1 MNKLAEGIVKLRWL
15 IIVVVVVLT
24 AFLGYQIKDLKID
37 SDIISSLPDDDPAAL
52 LYKNIGKEFGGNDM
66 GMIIIE
72 TDNVFKKEVIEYVK
86 QITDTLRITDGIST
100 VTSLTNVLDIK
111 GSEWGIEIGTL
122 LDEYDLPDTKA
133 ELDTLK
139 KRVFS
144 KDMYKGTIVSE
155 DGTSTLIMFTL
166 LDGADKQLVAKNIKE
181 KITELDIPENLY
193 FGGLPFMMNDI
204 ADLIVSDI
212 IKLIPITFFLIAFIL
227 FLAFKSTR
235 GVLLPMLTA
244 ALSVIW
250 VLGTIV
256 LFGYELSMISNI
268 TPIILLAVGSA
279 YTIHVI
285 NRVNVTI
292 DQDRKKALIKA
303 LAYITVP
310 VILAALTTMIG
321 FVSFV
326 FGAYLEIIRDF
337 GIFTG
342 LGVIFA
348 LLLSIFFVPA
358 VISAFSM
365 YKNEKKMKRNGK
377 KKRSFLNNIILS
389 PLYVL
394 LHKHPKY
401 ILSFWGIIM
410 LVSIGGIFLVQRE
423 VNMAE
428 YFKKGNSTRITE
440 DIMQEKFGGSQP
452 VFVVFQGDIQSPE
465 VLQMMIKTEDYM
477 KDFSAI
483 DRTQS
488 IADLVQEMNDVMG
501 EGKKIP
507 DSKSKI
513 ENLWFLLDGQDIMP
527 QLVSDELD
535 RAIIQSKF
543 ASTDSKVLNDFVV
556 YMNDFVAINST
567 EACKI
572 EVTGM
577 PSVYSQLDKSLIS
590 SQMSS
595 LIIAIIMVLLIVGLM
610 LRSPI
615 KGVFAAIPIIATITI
630 LFGFMGVTGIPLDI
644 ATVLVASVALGIG
657 IDYSIHIMT
666 HFNHIYKKTGEL
678 DKAME
683 ETIIVSGKA
692 IVINVFSVAAGF
704 LVLIFSQMVPLQD
717 FGILVAMSMI
727 GSGLGA
733 LTLLPVILILHY
745 RRIEKIKPNQI
756 RKSNI
761 NDYIIY

>member
-1 MNKLAEGIVKLRWL
+1 MNKLAEGIIKLRWAII
-15 IIVVVVVLT
+15 IIVIVLT
-24 AFLGYQIKDLKID
+24 AFLGYQVKDLKID
-37 SDIISSLPDDDPAAL
+37 SDIISSLPDNDPAAL

-122 LDEYDLPDTKA
+122 LDEYDLPDTKG

-139 KRVFS
+139 ERVFS

-155 DGTSTLIMFTL
+155 DGTSTLILFTL
-166 LDGADKQLVAKNIKE
+166 LDDADKQAVAKNIKE
-181 KITELDIPENLY
+181 KITKLDIPENLY

-204 ADLIVSDI
+204 ASLIVSDI

-227 FLAFKSTR
+227 FLAFKSTK
-235 GVLLPMLTA
+235 GVVLPMLTA

-250 VLGTIV
+250 VLGSIV

-285 NRVNVTI
+285 NRINVTF
-292 DQDRKKALIKA
+292 DQNRQKALIKA

-365 YKNEKKMKRNGK
+365 YKNPERIKRNGIK
-377 KKRSFLNNIILS
+377 KHTFLNDSILS

-394 LHKHPKY
+394 LHKHPKRT
-401 ILSFWGIIM
+401 LFVWGIIM
-410 LVSIGGIFLVQRE
+410 FISIGGIFLIQRE

-428 YFKKGNSTRITE
+428 YFKKGNSSRITE

-452 VFVVFQGDIQSPE
+452 VFVVFQGDIQSPD
-465 VLQMMIKTEDYM
+465 VLQMMIKTESYM
-477 KDFSAI
+477 KKFPAI
-483 DRTQS
+483 DGTQS
-488 IADLVQEMNDVMG
+488 IAGLVEEMNDVMG
-501 EGKKIP
+501 EGKRIP
-507 DSKSKI
+507 DDRAKI

-543 ASTDSKVLNDFVV
+543 ASTDSKVLSDFVV
-556 YMNDFVAINST
+556 YMNDFVAKNST

-595 LIIAIIMVLLIVGLM
+595 LVIAIIMVLLIVGLV
-610 LRSPI
+610 LRSPM
-615 KGVFAAIPIIATITI
+615 KGVFAAIPIIATIII
-630 LFGFMGVTGIPLDI
+630 LFGFMGLTGIPLDI

-657 IDYSIHIMT
+657 IDYSIHIIT
-666 HFNHIYKKTGEL
+666 HFNHVYKETGEI
-678 DKAME
+678 DKAMQ
-683 ETIIVSGKA
+683 ETIMVSGKA
-692 IVINVFSVAAGF
+692 IVTNVLSVAAGF
-704 LVLIFSQMVPLQD
+704 LVLIFSQMVPLQN

-733 LTLLPVILILHY
+733 LTLLPVILILYY
-745 RRIEKIKPNQI
+745 RRLERI
-756 RKSNI
+756 R
-761 NDYIIY
+761 

>member
-1 MNKLAEGIVKLRWL
+1 MNKFAEKIVKLKWL
-15 IIVVVVVLT
+15 IIVIVIGLT
-24 AFLGYQIKDLKID
+24 TFLGYQIKDLKID

-72 TDNVFKKEVIEYVK
+72 TDDIFNKDVLNYVK
-86 QITDTLRITDGIST
+86 QITNTLQRSTGIST
-100 VTSLTNVLDIK
+100 VTSLTNVIDIK
-111 GSEWGIEIGTL
+111 GSEWGIEIGRL
-122 LDEYDLPDTKA
+122 LNQYELPESQEELKA
-133 ELDTLK
+133 LK
-139 KRVFS
+139 ERVFS
-144 KDMYKGTIVSE
+144 KDMYKGTLVSE

-166 LDGADKQLVAKNIKE
+166 LDGVDKQAVAKNIK
-181 KITELDIPENLY
+181 KQITELNIPEKLY

-204 ADLIVSDI
+204 ADLIVADI
-212 IKLIPITFFLIAFIL
+212 IKLLPITFFLITFIL
-227 FLAFKSTR
+227 FLAFRSTR
-235 GVLLPMLTA
+235 GVLMPMLTA

-250 VLGTIV
+250 VLGTMV

-285 NRVNVTI
+285 NRINTTY
-292 DQDRKKALIKA
+292 DKNREFALIKA

-321 FVSFV
+321 FISFV

-337 GIFTG
+337 GIFTA

-348 LLLSIFFVPA
+348 LLLSVFFVPSF
-358 VISAFSM
+358 ISAFSM
-365 YKNEKKMKRNGK
+365 YKSSERIARNGK
-377 KKRSFLNNIILS
+377 RKQSFLNNFILS
-389 PLYVL
+389 PLNYL

-401 ILSFWGIIM
+401 TLSIWAIIM
-410 LVSIGGIFLVQRE
+410 LVSFFGVFLVERE

-428 YFKKGNSTRITE
+428 YFKKGNPTRVTE

-452 VFVVFQGDIQSPE
+452 VFVVFQGDIQSPD
-465 VLQMMIKTEDYM
+465 VLKLMIKTENYM

-488 IADLVQEMNDVMG
+488 IADLVEEMNDVMG

-507 DSKSKI
+507 DDRAKI

-543 ASTDSKVLNDFVV
+543 ASTDSKTLNDFVI
-556 YMNDFVAINST
+556 YMEDYVAENST
-567 EACKI
+567 KKCII

-577 PSVYSQLDKSLIS
+577 PSVYSQLDKSLVN

-595 LIIAIIMVLLIVGLM
+595 LIIAIIMVLLIVGIV
-610 LRSPI
+610 LRSPA
-615 KGVFAAIPIIATITI
+615 KGIFATIPIIATIII

-657 IDYSIHIMT
+657 IDYSIHVIT
-666 HFNHIYKKTGEL
+666 HFNHVYNQTGEL
-678 DKAME
+678 NEAME
-683 ETIIVSGKA
+683 ETIMVSGKA
-692 IVINVFSVAAGF
+692 IVINVMSVAAGF
-704 LVLIFSQMVPLQD
+704 LVLMFSEMVPLQN
-717 FGILVAMSMI
+717 FGILVAMSMV
-727 GSGLGA
+727 GSGFGA
-733 LTLLPVILILHY
+733 LTLLPAILNIHY
-745 RRIEKIKPNQI
+745 RNKERI
-756 RKSNI
+756 KSKTLTK
-761 NDYIIY
+761 

>member
-1 MNKLAEGIVKLRWL
+1 MNKLAKGIIKLKWL
-15 IIVVVVVLT
+15 IIIIVLGLT
-24 AFLGYQIKDLKID
+24 VFLGYQIKDLKID

-72 TDNVFKKEVIEYVK
+72 TDDVFKKDVIEYVK
-86 QITDTLRITDGIST
+86 QITDTLRVSDGIST

-111 GSEWGIEIGTL
+111 GSDWGIEIGTL
-122 LDEYDLPDTKA
+122 LDEYDLPDTQG
-133 ELDTLK
+133 ELDSLK
-139 KRVFS
+139 ERVMS
-144 KDMYKGTIVSE
+144 KDMYKGTLVSE

-166 LDGADKQLVAKNIKE
+166 LDEADKQTVANDIKE
-181 KITELDIPENLY
+181 KITELNIPEKLY

-204 ADLIVSDI
+204 ADLIVADI
-212 IKLIPITFFLIAFIL
+212 IRLIPITFFLITFIL
-227 FLAFKSTR
+227 FLAFRSTR
-235 GVLLPMLTA
+235 GVILPMLTA

-250 VLGTIV
+250 VLGTMV

-285 NRVNVTI
+285 NRINVTF

-303 LAYITVP
+303 LSYITIP
-310 VILAALTTMIG
+310 IILAALTTMIG

-326 FGAYLEIIRDF
+326 FGAYLDIIRDF
-337 GIFTG
+337 GVFTA

-358 VISAFSM
+358 VISALSM
-365 YKNEKKMKRNGK
+365 YKSAKKMEHNGK
-377 KKRSFLNNIILS
+377 KKHSLLNDRILS
-389 PLYVL
+389 PLNNL

-401 ILSFWGIIM
+401 TLLAWGIIM
-410 LVSIGGIFLVQRE
+410 LVSIGGIFSIQRE

-428 YFKKGNSTRITE
+428 YFKKGNPTRVTE

-452 VFVVFQGDIQSPE
+452 VFVVFYGDVQSPD
-465 VLQMMIKTEDYM
+465 VLQMMIKTENYM
-477 KDFSAI
+477 KEFSAI
-483 DRTQS
+483 DATQS
-488 IADLVQEMNDVMG
+488 IADLVEEMNDVMG

-507 DSKSKI
+507 DEKDKI
-513 ENLWFLLDGQDIMP
+513 ENLWFLLDGQDIMH
-527 QLVSDELD
+527 QLVSDDLD
-535 RAIIQSKF
+535 KAIIQSKF
-543 ASTDSKVLNDFVV
+543 ASTDSKMLSDFVV
-556 YMNDFVAINST
+556 YMGDFVAKNST
-567 EACKI
+567 EECRI

-577 PSVYSQLDKSLIS
+577 PSVYSQLDKSLIN

-595 LIIAIIMVLLIVGLM
+595 LVIAIIMVLLIVGVI
-610 LRSPI
+610 LRSPM
-615 KGVFAAIPIIATITI
+615 KGLFAAIPIIATITI

-657 IDYSIHIMT
+657 IDYSIHIIT
-666 HFNHIYKKTGEL
+666 HFSHVHKETKDL
-678 DKAME
+678 SKAME
-683 ETIIVSGKA
+683 ETIMISGKA
-692 IVINVFSVAAGF
+692 IVVNVLSVAAGF
-704 LVLIFSQMVPLQD
+704 LVLIFSEMVPLQN

-733 LTLLPVILILHY
+733 LTLLPVILILYY
-745 RRIEKIKPNQI
+745 RRQEK
-756 RKSNI
+756 NI
-761 NDYIIY
+761 NQKLIIKKTVL

>member
-1 MNKLAEGIVKLRWL
+1 MNKLAKGIIKLKWL
-15 IIVVVVVLT
+15 IIIVVIGLT
-24 AFLGYQIKDLKID
+24 AFLGYQITNLKID

-52 LYKNIGKEFGGNDM
+52 LYKEIGKEFGGNDM

-72 TDNVFKKEVIEYVK
+72 TDDVFKKEVIEYVK
-86 QITDTLRITDGIST
+86 QITDSLRVSEGVST

-139 KRVFS
+139 ERVFS
-144 KDMYKGTIVSE
+144 KDMYKGTLVSE
-155 DGTSTLIMFTL
+155 DGTSTLIMFTM
-166 LDGADKQLVAKNIKE
+166 LDDADKQAVARDVKDN
-181 KITELDIPENLY
+181 ITELDIPANLY

-212 IKLIPITFFLIAFIL
+212 IRLIPITFFLITLIL
-227 FLAFKSTR
+227 FLAFRSTR
-235 GVLLPMLTA
+235 GVVLPMLTA
-244 ALSVIW
+244 AFSVIW
-250 VLGTIV
+250 VLGSMV

-285 NRVNVTI
+285 NRVNVTY
-292 DQDRKKALIKA
+292 DKDREKALIKA
-303 LAYITVP
+303 LTYITVP
-310 VILAALTTMIG
+310 VILAAVTTMIG

-337 GIFTG
+337 GIFTA

-365 YKNEKKMKRNGK
+365 YKKAETIQKDKKNKRGYIND
-377 KKRSFLNNIILS
+377 LILE
-389 PLYVL
+389 PLSYI

-401 ILSFWGIIM
+401 MLSIWGIIM
-410 LVSIGGIFLVQRE
+410 LISIGGIFLIQRE

-428 YFKKGNSTRITE
+428 YFKKGNSTRVTE

-452 VFVVFQGDIQSPE
+452 VFVVFKGDIQSPA
-465 VLQMMIKTEDYM
+465 VLQMMINTENYM
-477 KDFSAI
+477 KEFSAI

-488 IADLVQEMNDVMG
+488 IADLVEEMNDVMG
-501 EGKKIP
+501 EGKQIP
-507 DSKSKI
+507 NNKAKI
-513 ENLWFLLDGQDIMP
+513 ENLWFLLEGQDIMP

-535 RAIIQSKF
+535 KAIIQSKF
-543 ASTDSKVLNDFVV
+543 ASTDSKVLSDFVV
-556 YMNDFVAINST
+556 YMDDFVAKNST
-567 EACKI
+567 EECQI

-577 PSVYSQLDKSLIS
+577 PSVYSQLDKSLIN

-595 LIIAIIMVLLIVGLM
+595 LVIAIIMVLLIVGLV

-630 LFGFMGVTGIPLDI
+630 LFGFMGATGIPLDI

-657 IDYSIHIMT
+657 IDYSIHIIT

-678 DKAME
+678 YKAME
-683 ETIIVSGKA
+683 ETIMVSGKA
-692 IVINVFSVAAGF
+692 IVINVLSVSAGF
-704 LVLIFSQMVPLQD
+704 LVLMFSEMVPLQN

-733 LTLLPVILILHY
+733 LTLLPVILILYY
-745 RRIEKIKPNQI
+745 RRQERIK
-756 RKSNI
+756 S
-761 NDYIIY
+761 

>member
-1 MNKLAEGIVKLRWL
+1 MNKFAKGVIKLRWL
-15 IIVVVVVLT
+15 IIIIVVGLT

-72 TDNVFKKEVIEYVK
+72 TDDVFKKEVIEYVK
-86 QITDTLRITDGIST
+86 QITDSLRVSEGVSV

-111 GSEWGIEIGTL
+111 GSDWGIEIGTL
-122 LDEYDLPDTKA
+122 LDEYDLPDTKT
-133 ELDTLK
+133 ELDSLK
-139 KRVFS
+139 ERVFS
-144 KDMYKGTIVSE
+144 KDMYKGTLVSE

-166 LDGADKQLVAKNIKE
+166 LDDADKQVVARDIKD
-181 KITELDIPENLY
+181 KITELNVPAKLY

-204 ADLIVSDI
+204 ADLIVADI
-212 IKLIPITFFLIAFIL
+212 IRLIPITFFLITLIL
-227 FLAFKSTR
+227 FLAFRSTR
-235 GVLLPMLTA
+235 GVIMPMLTA

-250 VLGTIV
+250 VLGAIV

-285 NRVNVTI
+285 NRVNVTY
-292 DQDRKKALIKA
+292 DEDRKKALIKA
-303 LAYITVP
+303 LTYITIP

-326 FGAYLEIIRDF
+326 FGAYLDIIRDF
-337 GIFTG
+337 GVFTA

-348 LLLSIFFVPA
+348 LLLSVFFVPA
-358 VISAFSM
+358 VISALSM
-365 YKNEKKMKRNGK
+365 YKSAEKMERNGK
-377 KKRSFLNNIILS
+377 KKHAILNDIILS
-389 PLYVL
+389 PLNVL

-401 ILSFWGIIM
+401 TLIVWGIIM
-410 LVSIGGIFLVQRE
+410 IISIGGIFSIKRE

-428 YFKKGNSTRITE
+428 YFKKGNSTRVTE

-452 VFVVFQGDIQSPE
+452 VFVVFNGDIQSPD
-465 VLQMMIKTEDYM
+465 VLQMMIKTENYM
-477 KDFSAI
+477 KEFSAI

-488 IADLVQEMNDVMG
+488 IADLVEEMNDVMG

-507 DSKSKI
+507 DDRAKI

-527 QLVSDELD
+527 QLVSDDLD
-535 RAIIQSKF
+535 KAIIQSKF
-543 ASTDSKVLNDFVV
+543 ASTDSKILSDFVI
-556 YMNDFVAINST
+556 YMDDFVAKNST
-567 EACKI
+567 EECRI

-577 PSVYSQLDKSLIS
+577 PSVYSQLDKSLIN

-595 LIIAIIMVLLIVGLM
+595 LVIAIIMVLLIVGVI
-610 LRSPI
+610 LRSPM
-615 KGVFAAIPIIATITI
+615 KGLFAAIPIVATITI
-630 LFGFMGVTGIPLDI
+630 LFGFMGATGIPLDI

-657 IDYSIHIMT
+657 IDYSIHIIT
-666 HFNHIYKKTGEL
+666 HFNHTYKETGKL

-683 ETIIVSGKA
+683 ETIMISGKA
-692 IVINVFSVAAGF
+692 IVINVLSVAAGF
-704 LVLIFSQMVPLQD
+704 LVLIFSEMVPLQN
-717 FGILVAMSMI
+717 FGILVAMSMV

-733 LTLLPVILILHY
+733 LTLLPVILILY
-745 RRIEKIKPNQI
+745 FRRKEKIINQNLLI
-756 RKSNI
+756 KKTVL
-761 NDYIIY
+761 

>member
-1 MNKLAEGIVKLRWL
+1 MNKFAEGIVKLKWL
-15 IIVVVVVLT
+15 IIIVVIVLT
-24 AFLGYQIKDLKID
+24 AFLGYQIKDLKIN
-37 SDIISSLPDDDPAAL
+37 SDIISSLPDDDPVAL

-72 TDNVFKKEVIEYVK
+72 TDDVFKKEVIEYVK
-86 QITDTLRITDGIST
+86 QITDTLRVLDGIST
-100 VTSLTNVLDIK
+100 VTSLTNILDIR

-139 KRVFS
+139 ERVFS
-144 KDMYKGTIVSE
+144 KDMYNGTIVSE
-155 DGTSTLIMFTL
+155 DGTSTLVIFTL
-166 LDGADKQLVAKNIKE
+166 LDGADKQAVAKTIKE
-181 KITELDIPENLY
+181 KTGELDIPEKLY

-204 ADLIVSDI
+204 TFLIVSDVI
-212 IKLIPITFFLIAFIL
+212 RLIPITFFLIAFIL

-235 GVLLPMLTA
+235 GVVLPMLTA
-244 ALSVIW
+244 AISVIW
-250 VLGTIV
+250 VLGAMV
-256 LFGYELSMISNI
+256 LSGYELSMISNI

-285 NRVNVTI
+285 NRINTTF
-292 DQDRKKALIKA
+292 DTDRKKALIVA
-303 LAYITVP
+303 LSYITVP

-326 FGAYLEIIRDF
+326 FGAYLEMIRDF
-337 GIFTG
+337 GLFTA
-342 LGVIFA
+342 LGVILA

-358 VISAFSM
+358 IISALSM
-365 YKNEKKMKRNGK
+365 YKSAKRIERNGK
-377 KKRSFLNNIILS
+377 KKHSILNDIILS
-389 PLYVL
+389 PLNNL

-401 ILSFWGIIM
+401 ILSVWGIIM
-410 LVSIGGIFLVQRE
+410 LVSIGGISSIQRE

-428 YFKKGNSTRITE
+428 YFKKGNPTRVTE

-452 VFVVFQGDIQSPE
+452 VFIVFNGDVQSPD
-465 VLQMMIKTEDYM
+465 VLQMMIKTENYM
-477 KDFSAI
+477 KEFPAI

-488 IADLVQEMNDVMG
+488 IADLVEEMNDVMG

-507 DSKSKI
+507 EKRAKI

-535 RAIIQSKF
+535 KAIIQSKF
-543 ASTDSKVLNDFVV
+543 ASTDSKV
-556 YMNDFVAINST
+556 MNDFIVHMDDFVAENST
-567 EACKI
+567 EECKI

-577 PSVYSQLDKSLIS
+577 PSVYSQLDKSLIN

-595 LIIAIIMVLLIVGLM
+595 LVIAIIMVLLIVGLI

-615 KGVFAAIPIIATITI
+615 KGVFAAIPIVATIII
-630 LFGFMGVTGIPLDI
+630 LFGFMGATGIPLDV

-657 IDYSIHIMT
+657 IDYSIHIIT
-666 HFNHIYKKTGEL
+666 HFSFVYKETGEL
-678 DKAME
+678 DKSME
-683 ETIIVSGKA
+683 ETIMISGKA
-692 IVINVFSVAAGF
+692 IVINVLSVAIGF
-704 LVLIFSQMVPLQD
+704 LVLIFSEMVPLQN

-733 LTLLPVILILHY
+733 LTLLPVTIILYY
-745 RRIEKIKPNQI
+745 REIEKIK
-756 RKSNI
+756 S
-761 NDYIIY
+761 

>member
-1 MNKLAEGIVKLRWL
+1 MNKFAEGIVKLRWL
-15 IIVVVVVLT
+15 IIIVVIVLT
-24 AFLGYQIKDLKID
+24 AFLGYQIKDLKIN

-72 TDNVFKKEVIEYVK
+72 TDNVFKKEAIEYVK
-86 QITDTLRITDGIST
+86 QITDTLRVLDGIST
-100 VTSLTNVLDIK
+100 ITSLTNVLDIK

-122 LDEYDLPDTKA
+122 LDEYDLPDSKA
-133 ELDTLK
+133 ELDALK
-139 KRVFS
+139 ERVFS

-155 DGTSTLIMFTL
+155 DGTSTLIIFTL
-166 LDGADKQLVAKNIKE
+166 LDGADKQTVAKNIKE
-181 KITELDIPENLY
+181 KIIELDIPEKLY

-204 ADLIVSDI
+204 SFLIVSDI
-212 IKLIPITFFLIAFIL
+212 IRLIPITFFLITFIL
-227 FLAFKSTR
+227 FLAFRSTR
-235 GVLLPMLTA
+235 GVVLPMLTA
-244 ALSVIW
+244 AFSVIW
-250 VLGTIV
+250 VLGTMV
-256 LFGYELSMISNI
+256 LSGYELSMISNI

-285 NRVNVTI
+285 NRINATF

-321 FVSFV
+321 FVSFI

-337 GIFTG
+337 GLFTA
-342 LGVIFA
+342 LGVFFA

-358 VISAFSM
+358 IISALSM
-365 YKNEKKMKRNGK
+365 YKSAKRIERNSK
-377 KKRSFLNNIILS
+377 KKHSILNDIILS
-389 PLYVL
+389 PLNDL

-401 ILSFWGIIM
+401 TLSVWGIIM
-410 LVSIGGIFLVQRE
+410 LVSIGGIFSIQRE

-428 YFKKGNSTRITE
+428 YFKKGNPTRVTE

-452 VFVVFQGDIQSPE
+452 VFVVFNGDVQSPD
-465 VLQMMIKTEDYM
+465 VLQMMIKTENYM
-477 KDFSAI
+477 KEFPAI

-488 IADLVQEMNDVMG
+488 IADLVEEMNDVMG

-507 DSKSKI
+507 DVKAKI

-535 RAIIQSKF
+535 KAIIQSKF
-543 ASTDSKVLNDFVV
+543 ASTDSKVMSDFIAYMDDFVTE
-556 YMNDFVAINST
+556 NST
-567 EACKI
+567 GECKI

-577 PSVYSQLDKSLIS
+577 PSVYSQLDKSLIN

-595 LIIAIIMVLLIVGLM
+595 LVIAIIMVLLIVGLI
-610 LRSPI
+610 LRSLI
-615 KGVFAAIPIIATITI
+615 KGVFAAIPIVATITI
-630 LFGFMGVTGIPLDI
+630 LFGFMGATGIPLDV

-657 IDYSIHIMT
+657 IDYSIHIIT
-666 HFNHIYKKTGEL
+666 HFNHVYKETGEL
-678 DKAME
+678 NKSME
-683 ETIIVSGKA
+683 ETIKISGKA
-692 IVINVFSVAAGF
+692 IVINVLSVAAGF
-704 LVLIFSQMVPLQD
+704 LVLIFSEMVPLQN
-717 FGILVAMSMI
+717 FGTLVAMSMI

-733 LTLLPVILILHY
+733 LTLLPVMIILYY
-745 RRIEKIKPNQI
+745 RKIEKIK
-756 RKSNI
+756 S
-761 NDYIIY
+761 

>member
-1 MNKLAEGIVKLRWL
+1 MNKLSNSIIKFKWPIV
-15 IIVVVVVLT
+15 IVVTLLT

-52 LYKNIGKEFGGNDM
+52 LYKDIGKEFGGNDM

-72 TDNVFKKEVIEYVK
+72 TDDVFKKNVIEYVK
-86 QITDTLRITDGIST
+86 QITDTLKISDGVST

-122 LDEYDLPDTKA
+122 LDEYDLPDTPV
-133 ELDTLK
+133 ELDSLK
-139 KRVFS
+139 ERVFS
-144 KDMYKGTIVSE
+144 KDMYKGTLVSE

-166 LDGADKQLVAKNIKE
+166 LDGVDKQLVARNIKS
-181 KITELDIPENLY
+181 KISELDIPEKLY
-193 FGGLPFMMNDI
+193 YGGLPFMMNDI
-204 ADLIVSDI
+204 ADLIISDI
-212 IKLIPITFFLIAFIL
+212 VRLIPITFFLIALIL
-227 FLAFKSTR
+227 FLAFKTAR
-235 GVLLPMLTA
+235 GVILPMLTA

-250 VLGTIV
+250 VLGTMV
-256 LFGYELSMISNI
+256 LFGFELSMISNI

-279 YTIHVI
+279 YTIHVLNRI
-285 NRVNVTI
+285 NATI
-292 DQDRKKALIKA
+292 DTDRKQALIKA
-303 LAYITVP
+303 MAYITIP

-337 GIFTG
+337 GIFTA
-342 LGVIFA
+342 LGVIYA

-358 VISAFSM
+358 VISALKM
-365 YKNEKKMKRNGK
+365 YRNAKKLKRENK
-377 KKRSFLNNIILS
+377 KKHTFLNDVILF
-389 PLYVL
+389 PLNNL

-401 ILSFWGIIM
+401 TLSVWGLIM
-410 LVSIGGIFLVQRE
+410 LLSIGGIFLIERE

-428 YFKKGNSTRITE
+428 YFKKGNPTRVTE

-452 VFVVFQGDIQSPE
+452 VFVVFQGDIQSPH
-465 VLQMMIKTEDYM
+465 VLKMMIKTENYM
-477 KDFSAI
+477 KEFSAI

-488 IADLVQEMNDVMG
+488 IADLVEEMNDVMG
-501 EGKKIP
+501 EGKRIP
-507 DSKSKI
+507 DEKNKI

-527 QLVSDELD
+527 QLVSDDLD

-543 ASTDSKVLNDFVV
+543 ASTDSKLLNDFVI
-556 YMNDFVAINST
+556 YMDDFISENST
-567 EACKI
+567 PECKI
-572 EVTGM
+572 ELTGM
-577 PSVYSQLDKSLIS
+577 PSVYSQLDKSLIN

-610 LRSPI
+610 MRSPI

-630 LFGFMGVTGIPLDI
+630 LFGFMGITGIPLDI

-657 IDYSIHIMT
+657 IDYSIHIIT
-666 HFNHIYKKTGEL
+666 HFNHVYKETGDL
-678 DKAME
+678 DKTME
-683 ETIIVSGKA
+683 ETIMISGRA
-692 IVINVFSVAAGF
+692 IVINVMSVAAGF
-704 LVLIFSQMVPLQD
+704 LVLVFSEMVPLQN
-717 FGILVAMSMI
+717 FGLLVAMSMI

-745 RRIEKIKPNQI
+745 RRIEKLN
-756 RKSNI
+756 N
-761 NDYIIY
+761 N

>member
-1 MNKLAEGIVKLRWL
+1 MNRLAEGMVKFKWL

-24 AFLGYQIKDLKID
+24 AFLGYQAKNLKID

-72 TDNVFKKEVIEYVK
+72 TDYVFKKEVIEYIK

-122 LDEYDLPDTKA
+122 LDEYDLPDTDA

-139 KRVFS
+139 ERVFS

-166 LDGADKQLVAKNIKE
+166 LEGADKQAVAKNIKT
-181 KITELDIPENLY
+181 KITGLDIPEKLY

-235 GVLLPMLTA
+235 GVVLPMLTA

-250 VLGTIV
+250 VLGAMV
-256 LFGYELSMISNI
+256 LLGYELSMISNI

-285 NRVNVTI
+285 NRVNTTL
-292 DQDRKKALIKA
+292 DQDRQKALIKA

-337 GIFTG
+337 GVFTG

-358 VISAFSM
+358 VISVFSM
-365 YKNEKKMKRNGK
+365 YKSEKRMERNGK
-377 KKRSFLNNIILS
+377 KKHSFLNDIILS
-389 PLYVL
+389 PLYIL

-401 ILSFWGIIM
+401 ILSVWGIVM
-410 LVSIGGIFLVQRE
+410 LVSIGGIFLIERE

-507 DSKSKI
+507 DDRSKI

-527 QLVSDELD
+527 QLVSNELD

-556 YMNDFVAINST
+556 YMDDFVNKNST

-595 LIIAIIMVLLIVGLM
+595 LVIAIIMVLLIVGLI
-610 LRSPI
+610 LRSPM

-630 LFGFMGVTGIPLDI
+630 LFGFMGITGIPLDI

-657 IDYSIHIMT
+657 IDYSIHIIT
-666 HFNHIYKKTGEL
+666 HFNHIHKETSDL
-678 DKAME
+678 DKAMQ
-683 ETIIVSGKA
+683 ETIMGSGKA
-692 IVINVFSVAAGF
+692 IVINVLSVAAGF
-704 LVLIFSQMVPLQD
+704 LVLVFSEMVPLQN

-733 LTLLPVILILHY
+733 LTLLPVILILYY
-745 RRIEKIKPNQI
+745 RRLERI
-756 RKSNI
+756 R
-761 NDYIIY
+761 